1 MSRFIKTHIP
11 CPKCGSSEAAAINS
25 DGWRHCFSCN
35 EREKVHEA
43 TEQMVSRTPSPQFD
57 VILTALAKATP
68 ESNPRPQANTRH
80 RQPVLRCSR
89 RRPPD
94 IPILLIG

>member
-11 CPKCGSSEAAAINS
+11 CPKCGSSDAAAINS

-35 EREKVHEA
+35 EREKVNEA

-68 ESNPRPQANTRH
+68 KAIPDRKLTPDTVSHYRDVVEDD
-80 RQPVLRCSR
+80 RQIYTYYS
-89 RRPPD
+89 
-94 IPILLIG
+94 